1 MHKISKVE
9 KRNGILKTISN
20 DFYGAYWYN
29 YQEVEAVSR
38 IINNKSPFRYY
49 GSNMLN
55 ETEKFEEN
63 CRQYFG
69 VKYAHAL
76 NSGTGALM
84 CALHALGVGPGDEVI
99 IPGYFFSAVYSSI
112 LLRGAIPVL
121 GEIDETLN
129 LDPDDFEK
137 KITHKT
143 KCVIVIHMDGV
154 PARVEQIMNI
164 SHRKGIC
171 VIEDFSQC
179 IGGIVNGNK
188 LGSFGDVAITSLQ
201 LNKMITSGEGGLL
214 LTNNEHYYH
223 KAVARSDI
231 GFQRIDRELNSLN
244 TNPFLTYGE
253 GRRFSE
259 IGSAIMNVQLIKLD
273 AILEKMKK
281 TKQLIKQ
288 RLGDITPIKFKTIID
303 ENGDIGSTLTL
314 IFESE
319 KQSDIFLDVYS
330 NLCPNGEMKLFRHSE
345 WAIMYIIIVQ
355 I

>member
-201 LNKMITSGEGGLL
+201 LNKMITSGEGGFYL
-214 LTNNEHYYH
+214 
-223 KAVARSDI
+223 A
-231 GFQRIDRELNSLN
+231 
-244 TNPFLTYGE
+244 P
-253 GRRFSE
+253 
-259 IGSAIMNVQLIKLD
+259 
-273 AILEKMKK
+273 
-281 TKQLIKQ
+281 
-288 RLGDITPIKFKTIID
+288 
-303 ENGDIGSTLTL
+303 
-314 IFESE
+314 
-319 KQSDIFLDVYS
+319 
-330 NLCPNGEMKLFRHSE
+330 
-345 WAIMYIIIVQ
+345 
-355 I
+355 